1 MTRAS
6 VRDMKR
12 RNQPPVHPFAP
23 VLLALM
29 GVAALGLFY
38 WAFGIDKDAL
48 TYLVAAFLTFAAPVV
63 IIFGIAGLV
72 LGIRR
77 LIRGPK

>member
-1 MTRAS
+1 MLG

-23 VLLALM
+23 VLLALI
-29 GVAALGLFY
+29 GVAAFGLPY
-38 WAFGIDKDAL
+38 WAFGIGKDAL
-48 TYLVAAFLTFAAPVV
+48 TFLAATFLTFAGPVV
-63 IIFGIAGLV
+63 IIFGIVGLV